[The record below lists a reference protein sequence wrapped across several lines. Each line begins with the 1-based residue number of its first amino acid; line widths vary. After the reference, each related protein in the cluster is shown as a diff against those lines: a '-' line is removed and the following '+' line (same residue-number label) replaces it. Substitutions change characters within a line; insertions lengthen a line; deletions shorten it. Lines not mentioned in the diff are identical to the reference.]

1 MIKYLSGFI
10 SKRVLAIVLFVVVAI
25 LLMDLNYRITE
36 YFQVSAQRDK
46 VETQVYDLWLTRE
59 ALKTEV
65 VYANSD
71 AAVEKWAREEGK
83 MVRPGEV
90 RAVPLP
96 QEGFTPTVPVEE
108 QPTPEYHENWE
119 YWWAIFFEK

>member
-1 MIKYLSGFI
+1 MLKYLSGFV
-10 SKRVLAIVLFVVVAI
+10 SKRVLAIAIFVVIAI
-25 LLMDLNYRITE
+25 LLMDLNYRVTE

-46 VETQVYDLWLTRE
+46 METQVYDLWLTRE

-65 VYANSD
+65 AYANSD

-90 RAVPLP
+90 RVVPLP
-96 QEGFTPTVPVEE
+96 QEGFTPTVSVED
-108 QPTPEYHENWE
+108 QPTPEYHEDWE